1 MGTPLRNGV
10 CVLSQGLALGL
21 KHLLKQSLRHS
32 DSGSHHNSLLCF
44 FKERGVGGRKI
55 HFGKTRSEDNDSE
68 DEKSQQAV
76 SYGLSWER
84 EGGEVERR

>member
-1 MGTPLRNGV
+1 M
-10 CVLSQGLALGL
+10 LSQGLALGL
-21 KHLLKQSLRHS
+21 KRLLRQSLRRS

-44 FKERGVGGRKI
+44 FKAHGVGGRKI
-55 HFGKTRSEDNDSE
+55 HFGKTRSEDNGSE

-84 EGGEVERR
+84 GKWGEVERR